1 MSSSYPREYWKIVKM
16 QVKDNLRMKMSR
28 LKNCNNTFSLSD
40 IDKANTLNEFFSS
53 ISCVDD
59 TYIKL
64 PLFTFKT
71 NSRLEDFI
79 INKQEIKDTLL
90 NLFTNQASGP
100 DEISHKLLK
109 ETSESLRAPLCL
121 LFNLSLNGGIY
132 PDFFDKLCWRS
143 DGTYYI

>member
-1 MSSSYPREYWKIVKM
+1 MSSSYHREYWKIVKM
-16 QVKDNLRMKMSR
+16 LVKDNTNENEIIPP

-59 TYIKL
+59 TNIKL

-79 INKQEIKDTLL
+79 IMNKR
-90 NLFTNQASGP
+90 
-100 DEISHKLLK
+100 
-109 ETSESLRAPLCL
+109 LRIP
-121 LFNLSLNGGIY
+121 Y
-132 PDFFDKLCWRS
+132 
-143 DGTYYI
+143 